1 MEPCCPSVVRNI
13 EQTTLAISMKEN
25 DMRKIIATTLISLA
39 LASSAFAQS
48 GTGGTAAKS
57 DNSATSQQPVTTET
71 TGSTTPDETM
81 LQRWT
86 GAIGDAFFTDSTMTT
101 MRGEG
106 ELAANWA
113 TLTDAQKEQ
122 IRGDC
127 KKFAT
132 STAVC
137 TWIASR

>member
-1 MEPCCPSVVRNI
+1 
-13 EQTTLAISMKEN
+13 
-25 DMRKIIATTLISLA
+25 
-39 LASSAFAQS
+39 
-48 GTGGTAAKS
+48 
-57 DNSATSQQPVTTET
+57 
-71 TGSTTPDETM
+71 M
-81 LQRWT
+81 LQRWR
-86 GAIGDAFFTDSTMTT
+86 GPIGNAFFTDSTMTT
-101 MRGEG
+101 MRGES

-113 TLTDAQKEQ
+113 TLTEAQKEQ